1 MLIVLDQNY
10 RPIATSDMTITQGDA
25 ALGRLLVVAPPA
37 VGIAASFQLPD
48 ETITQKYPLFMNP
61 AKVPDEVDYYVY
73 SLNVKSD
80 VFSGVSGKLL
90 IQLWISIP
98 YADPNQEF
106 TSITGAAE
114 TAQEFSVDP
123 IEMNVLRGAVT
134 IPQVGKDIPS
144 DETWTALLNG
154 IATLN
159 SVVSDISKHSV
170 KAISGVENMWTLG
183 TGYYKLIVG
192 GLIRL
197 KFLSTT
203 DALWDKNEDMLVWVD
218 NKTGDNATFIA
229 MNAPSR
235 DSTGGMPSNPTFI
248 YGYSY
253 NNGSAYSRKTFE
265 LKTYA
270 EPYKPGYG
278 ISIVD
283 QTISVSLPVAETQS
297 V

>member
-73 SLNVKSD
+73 SLNVKSNI
-80 VFSGVSGKLL
+80 FSGVSGKLL
-90 IQLWISIP
+90 IQLTASITGSGGT
-98 YADPNQEF
+98 NQEF
-106 TSITGAAE
+106 A
-114 TAQEFSVDP
+114 VDP

-159 SVVSDISKHSV
+159 SVVSDMSKHSV
-170 KAISGVENMWTLG
+170 KAISGVENMWMLG

-197 KFLSTT
+197 KLSSTT

-218 NKTGDNATFIA
+218 NKTGKNATFIA

-235 DSTGGMPSNPTFI
+235 DSTGAMPSNPTFI

-253 NNGSAYSRKTFE
+253 NNGTAYSRKTFE

-270 EPYKPGYG
+270 EPYKAGYG
-278 ISIVD
+278 IEIAN
-283 QTISVSLPVAETQS
+283 QTISVNLPVAETQS

>member
-73 SLNVKSD
+73 SLNVKSNI
-80 VFSGVSGKLL
+80 FSGVSGKLL
-90 IQLWISIP
+90 IQLTASITGLGGT
-98 YADPNQEF
+98 NQEF
-106 TSITGAAE
+106 A
-114 TAQEFSVDP
+114 VDP

-159 SVVSDISKHSV
+159 SVVSDMSKHSV
-170 KAISGVENMWTLG
+170 KAISGVENMWMLG

-197 KFLSTT
+197 KLSSTT

-218 NKTGDNATFIA
+218 NKTGKNATFIA

-235 DSTGGMPSNPTFI
+235 DSTGAMPSNPTFI

-253 NNGSAYSRKTFE
+253 NNGTAYSRKTFE

-270 EPYKPGYG
+270 EPYKAGYG
-278 ISIVD
+278 IEIAN
-283 QTISVSLPVAETQS
+283 QTISVNLPVAETQS

>member
-37 VGIAASFQLPD
+37 VGIAASFQLSD

-73 SLNVKSD
+73 SLNVKSNI
-80 VFSGVSGKLL
+80 FSGVSGKLL
-90 IQLWISIP
+90 IQLTASITGS
-98 YADPNQEF
+98 DGTNQEF
-106 TSITGAAE
+106 A
-114 TAQEFSVDP
+114 VDP

-159 SVVSDISKHSV
+159 SVVSDMSKHSV

-183 TGYYKLIVG
+183 TGYYKLLVG

-197 KFLSTT
+197 KLLSTT

-218 NKTGDNATFIA
+218 NKTGKNATFIA

-235 DSTGGMPSNPTFI
+235 DSTGAMPSNPTFI

-253 NNGSAYSRKTFE
+253 NNGTAYSRKTFE

-270 EPYKPGYG
+270 EPYKAGYG
-278 ISIVD
+278 IAID
-283 QTISVSLPVAETQS
+283 NQTISVNLPVAETQS

>member
-25 ALGRLLVVAPPA
+25 ALGRLLVVAPPS

-61 AKVPDEVDYYVY
+61 AKVLDEVDYYVY
-73 SLNVKSD
+73 SLNVKSNI
-80 VFSGVSGKLL
+80 FSGVSGKLL
-90 IQLWISIP
+90 IQLTASITGS
-98 YADPNQEF
+98 DGTNQEF
-106 TSITGAAE
+106 A
-114 TAQEFSVDP
+114 VDP

-159 SVVSDISKHSV
+159 SVVSDMSKHSV

-197 KFLSTT
+197 KNLSTT

-218 NKTGDNATFIA
+218 NKTGKNATFIA

-235 DSTGGMPSNPTFI
+235 DSTGAMPSNPTFI

-265 LKTYA
+265 LKTHA
-270 EPYKPGYG
+270 EPYTAGYG
-278 ISIVD
+278 INITG
-283 QTISVSLPVAETQS
+283 QEISVSLPLAETQS

>member
-90 IQLWISIP
+90 IQLTASITGS
-98 YADPNQEF
+98 DGTNQEF
-106 TSITGAAE
+106 A
-114 TAQEFSVDP
+114 VDP

-159 SVVSDISKHSV
+159 SVVADISKHSV

-197 KFLSTT
+197 KNLSTT

-218 NKTGDNATFIA
+218 NKTGKNATFIA

-235 DSTGGMPSNPTFI
+235 DSTGAMPSNPTFI

-270 EPYKPGYG
+270 EPYTAGYG
-278 ISIVD
+278 INITG
-283 QTISVSLPVAETQS
+283 QEISVSLPLAETQS

>member
-73 SLNVKSD
+73 SLNVKSNI
-80 VFSGVSGKLL
+80 FSGVSGKLL
-90 IQLWISIP
+90 IQLTASITGS
-98 YADPNQEF
+98 DGTNQEF
-106 TSITGAAE
+106 A
-114 TAQEFSVDP
+114 VDP

-159 SVVSDISKHSV
+159 SVVSDMSKHSV

-197 KFLSTT
+197 KVSSTT

-218 NKTGDNATFIA
+218 NKTGKNATFIA

-235 DSTGGMPSNPTFI
+235 DSTGAMPSNPTFI

-253 NNGSAYSRKTFE
+253 NNGTAYSRKTFE

-270 EPYKPGYG
+270 EPYKAGYG
-278 ISIVD
+278 IEIAN
-283 QTISVSLPVAETQS
+283 QTISVNLPVAETQS

>member
-73 SLNVKSD
+73 SLNVKSN

-90 IQLWISIP
+90 IQLTASITGS
-98 YADPNQEF
+98 DGTNQEF
-106 TSITGAAE
+106 A
-114 TAQEFSVDP
+114 VDP

-134 IPQVGKDIPS
+134 IPQVGKGIPS

-154 IATLN
+154 LSAITRQVTILN
-159 SVVSDISKHSV
+159 SNAVTLLDNKH
-170 KAISGVENMWTLG
+170 NLLG
-183 TGYYKLIVG
+183 LNTGYYKVKKGAIIYLDNTQTKN
-192 GLIRL
+192 L
-197 KFLSTT
+197 T
-203 DALWDKNEDMLVWVD
+203 DSSEDMLLFVEHNSTYQAAFVAI
-218 NKTGDNATFIA
+218 K
-229 MNAPSR
+229 APQKQ
-235 DSTGGMPSNPTFI
+235 TQGYFYKNNPKFI
-248 YGYSY
+248 YGYS
-253 NNGSAYSRKTFE
+253 NSSSSVMDEFE

>member
-10 RPIATSDMTITQGDA
+10 RSIATSDMTITQGDA

-73 SLNVKSD
+73 SLNVKSNI
-80 VFSGVSGKLL
+80 FSGVSGKLL
-90 IQLWISIP
+90 IQLTASITGS
-98 YADPNQEF
+98 DGTNQEF
-106 TSITGAAE
+106 A
-114 TAQEFSVDP
+114 VDP

-159 SVVSDISKHSV
+159 SVVSDMSKHSV

-197 KFLSTT
+197 KNLSTT

-218 NKTGDNATFIA
+218 NKTGKNATFIA

-235 DSTGGMPSNPTFI
+235 DSTGAMPSNPTFI

-253 NNGSAYSRKTFE
+253 KNGTAYSRKTFE

-270 EPYKPGYG
+270 EPYKAGYG
-278 ISIVD
+278 IEID
-283 QTISVSLPVAETQS
+283 NQTISVNLPVAETQS

>member
-61 AKVPDEVDYYVY
+61 AKVPDKVDYYVY
-73 SLNVKSD
+73 SLNVKSNI
-80 VFSGVSGKLL
+80 FSGVSGKLL
-90 IQLWISIP
+90 IQLTASITGS
-98 YADPNQEF
+98 DGTNQEF
-106 TSITGAAE
+106 A
-114 TAQEFSVDP
+114 VDP

-159 SVVSDISKHSV
+159 SVVSDMSKHSV
-170 KAISGVENMWTLG
+170 KAISGVENMWMLG

-197 KFLSTT
+197 KWSSTT

-218 NKTGDNATFIA
+218 NKTGKNATFIA

-235 DSTGGMPSNPTFI
+235 DSTGAMPSNPTFI

-270 EPYKPGYG
+270 EPYKAGYG
-278 ISIVD
+278 IAIEN
-283 QTISVSLPVAETQS
+283 QTISVNLPVAETQS

>member
-73 SLNVKSD
+73 SLNVKSNI
-80 VFSGVSGKLL
+80 FSGVSGKLL
-90 IQLWISIP
+90 IQLTASITGS
-98 YADPNQEF
+98 DGTNQEF
-106 TSITGAAE
+106 A
-114 TAQEFSVDP
+114 VDP

-159 SVVSDISKHSV
+159 SVVSDMSKHSV

-197 KFLSTT
+197 KFSSTT

-218 NKTGDNATFIA
+218 NKTGKNATFIA

-235 DSTGGMPSNPTFI
+235 DSTGAMPSNPTFI

-253 NNGSAYSRKTFE
+253 KNGTAYSRKTFE

-283 QTISVSLPVAETQS
+283 QTISVNLPVAETQS

>member
-73 SLNVKSD
+73 SLNVKSNI
-80 VFSGVSGKLL
+80 FSGVSGKLL
-90 IQLWISIP
+90 IQLTASITGS
-98 YADPNQEF
+98 DGTNQEF
-106 TSITGAAE
+106 A
-114 TAQEFSVDP
+114 VDP

-144 DETWTALLNG
+144 DETWTALLDG
-154 IATLN
+154 IAILN
-159 SVVSDISKHSV
+159 SVVGDMQKHVV

-183 TGYYKLIVG
+183 TGYYKLLAG
-192 GLIRL
+192 GIIRL
-197 KFLSTT
+197 QANSYN
-203 DALWDKNEDMLVWVD
+203 DALTQSNEDMLVWVD
-218 NKTGDNATFIA
+218 NKSGKNATFIA
-229 MNAPSR
+229 MNAISR
-235 DSTGGMPSNPTFI
+235 DSTGGMPSDPNFI

-253 NNGSAYSRKTFE
+253 NNGYSYSRKNFALE
-265 LKTYA
+265 TYA
-270 EPYKPGYG
+270 KPYRAGYG
-278 ISIVD
+278 ISID
-283 QTISVSLPVAETQS
+283 NQTISVSLPVAETQS

>member
-73 SLNVKSD
+73 SLNVKSNI
-80 VFSGVSGKLL
+80 FSGVSGKLL
-90 IQLWISIP
+90 IQLTASITGSGGT
-98 YADPNQEF
+98 NQEF
-106 TSITGAAE
+106 A
-114 TAQEFSVDP
+114 VDP

-159 SVVSDISKHSV
+159 SVVSDMSKHSV
-170 KAISGVENMWTLG
+170 KAISGVENMWMLG

-197 KFLSTT
+197 KLSSTT

-218 NKTGDNATFIA
+218 NKTGKNATFIA

-235 DSTGGMPSNPTFI
+235 DSTGAMPSNPTFI

-253 NNGSAYSRKTFE
+253 NNGTAYSRKTFE

-270 EPYKPGYG
+270 EPYKAGYG
-278 ISIVD
+278 IAID
-283 QTISVSLPVAETQS
+283 NQTISVNLPVAETQS

>member
-73 SLNVKSD
+73 SLNVKSNI
-80 VFSGVSGKLL
+80 FSGVSGKLL
-90 IQLWISIP
+90 IQLTASITGS
-98 YADPNQEF
+98 DGTNQEF
-106 TSITGAAE
+106 A
-114 TAQEFSVDP
+114 VDP

-159 SVVSDISKHSV
+159 SVVADISKHSV
-170 KAISGVENMWTLG
+170 KAISGVENMWELG
-183 TGYYKLIVG
+183 TGYYKLLVG

-218 NKTGDNATFIA
+218 NKTGKNATFIA

-235 DSTGGMPSNPTFI
+235 DSTGAMPSNPTFI

-283 QTISVSLPVAETQS
+283 QTISVNLPVAETQS

>member
-48 ETITQKYPLFMNP
+48 ETITQKYPLFMNL

-73 SLNVKSD
+73 SLNVKSNI
-80 VFSGVSGKLL
+80 FSGVSGKLL
-90 IQLWISIP
+90 IQLT
-98 YADPNQEF
+98 
-106 TSITGAAE
+106 TSITGSDG
-114 TAQEFSVDP
+114 TNQEYAVDP

-159 SVVSDISKHSV
+159 SVVSDMSKHSV

-197 KFLSTT
+197 KLSSTT

-218 NKTGDNATFIA
+218 NKTGKNATFIA

-235 DSTGGMPSNPTFI
+235 DSTGAMPSNPTFI

-253 NNGSAYSRKTFE
+253 KNGTAYSRKTFE

-270 EPYKPGYG
+270 EPYKAGYG
-278 ISIVD
+278 IAID
-283 QTISVSLPVAETQS
+283 NQTISVNLPVAETQS

>member
-73 SLNVKSD
+73 SLNVKSNI
-80 VFSGVSGKLL
+80 FSGVSGKLL
-90 IQLWISIP
+90 IQLTASITGS
-98 YADPNQEF
+98 DGTNQEF
-106 TSITGAAE
+106 A
-114 TAQEFSVDP
+114 VDP

-159 SVVSDISKHSV
+159 SVVSDMSKHSV

-218 NKTGDNATFIA
+218 NKTGKNATFIA

-235 DSTGGMPSNPTFI
+235 DSTGAMPSNPTFI

-253 NNGSAYSRKTFE
+253 KNGTAYSRKTFE

-270 EPYKPGYG
+270 EPYKAGYG
-278 ISIVD
+278 IEID
-283 QTISVSLPVAETQS
+283 NQTISVNLPVAETQS

>member
-73 SLNVKSD
+73 SLNVKSNI
-80 VFSGVSGKLL
+80 FSGVSGKLL
-90 IQLWISIP
+90 IQLTASITGLGGT
-98 YADPNQEF
+98 NQEF
-106 TSITGAAE
+106 A
-114 TAQEFSVDP
+114 VDP

-159 SVVSDISKHSV
+159 SVVSDMSKHSV

-197 KFLSTT
+197 KNLSTT
-203 DALWDKNEDMLVWVD
+203 DALWAKNEDMLVWVD
-218 NKTGDNATFIA
+218 NKTGKNATFIA
-229 MNAPSR
+229 MNAPSK
-235 DSTGGMPSNPTFI
+235 DSTGAMPSNPTFI

-253 NNGSAYSRKTFE
+253 NNGTAYSRKTFE

-270 EPYKPGYG
+270 EPYKAGYG
-278 ISIVD
+278 IEIAN

>member
-73 SLNVKSD
+73 SLNVKSNI
-80 VFSGVSGKLL
+80 FSGVSGKLL
-90 IQLWISIP
+90 IQLTASITGS
-98 YADPNQEF
+98 DGTNQEF
-106 TSITGAAE
+106 A
-114 TAQEFSVDP
+114 VDP

-159 SVVSDISKHSV
+159 SVVADISKHSV
-170 KAISGVENMWTLG
+170 KAISGVENMWELG
-183 TGYYKLIVG
+183 TGYYKLLVG

-235 DSTGGMPSNPTFI
+235 DSTGAMPSNPTFI

-253 NNGSAYSRKTFE
+253 NNGTAYSRKTFE

-270 EPYKPGYG
+270 EPYKAGYG
-278 ISIVD
+278 IAIEN
-283 QTISVSLPVAETQS
+283 QTISVNLPVAETQS